1 MMQAF
6 LQPANRF
13 LDEPIGLA
21 ARLMLLVAAALLVA
35 TYFFPLWN
43 LTMFAPQYPE
53 GLRLDIYSYTL
64 VGGNNGQDVK
74 EINVLNHYIGMQDLV
89 NESFTEFKWMP
100 FVIGALGLLVLRAT
114 AHGTVVALV
123 DVTMLFVYF
132 GGFSLWSFGY
142 KLYRYGHDLSPE
154 TSPIEAGLT
163 FGINKRR
170 RIEGGFPGA
179 DRILRE
185 IAEGTARKWVGLAL
199 DGRQAA
205 REGAEVFA
213 GSNAVGSVTS
223 GGFSPT
229 LGHPVAVAYV
239 DVGYAA
245 EGTALEIEVRGK
257 RLPARV
263 VPLPFVQHRY
273 RRKGTTQ

>member
-21 ARLMLLVAAALLVA
+21 ARLMLLAAAALLVA

-154 TSPIEAGLT
+154 AAVQVPPFMPPMFGYRQIANFEVHSYPRAASYAMAGVAALLLT
-163 FGINKRR
+163 ALAMTWWQARKRV
-170 RIEGGFPGA
+170 PPVAA
-179 DRILRE
+179 DR
-185 IAEGTARKWVGLAL
+185 G
-199 DGRQAA
+199 
-205 REGAEVFA
+205 
-213 GSNAVGSVTS
+213 
-223 GGFSPT
+223 
-229 LGHPVAVAYV
+229 
-239 DVGYAA
+239 
-245 EGTALEIEVRGK
+245 
-257 RLPARV
+257 
-263 VPLPFVQHRY
+263 
-273 RRKGTTQ
+273 

>member
-21 ARLMLLVAAALLVA
+21 ARLMLLAAAALLVA

-154 TSPIEAGLT
+154 AAVQVPPFMPPMFGYRQIANFEVYSYPRAASYAMAGVAALLLT
-163 FGINKRR
+163 ALAMTWWQARKRV
-170 RIEGGFPGA
+170 PPVAA
-179 DRILRE
+179 DR
-185 IAEGTARKWVGLAL
+185 G
-199 DGRQAA
+199 
-205 REGAEVFA
+205 
-213 GSNAVGSVTS
+213 
-223 GGFSPT
+223 
-229 LGHPVAVAYV
+229 
-239 DVGYAA
+239 
-245 EGTALEIEVRGK
+245 
-257 RLPARV
+257 
-263 VPLPFVQHRY
+263 
-273 RRKGTTQ
+273 